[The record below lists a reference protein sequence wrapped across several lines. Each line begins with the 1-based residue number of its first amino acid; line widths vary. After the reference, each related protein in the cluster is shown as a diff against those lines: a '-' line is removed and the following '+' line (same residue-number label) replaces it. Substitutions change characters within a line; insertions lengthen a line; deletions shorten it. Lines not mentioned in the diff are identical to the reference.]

1 MKRRIINLGNPEG
14 LPFSDAV
21 RFGDLV
27 FVSGMV
33 GFDESG
39 AIVAGGI
46 AAETVQ
52 TFWNIEKIL
61 EPAGCALA
69 DVVKVNVI
77 LTDAQDFEA
86 FNAVYRDIF
95 PKDPPARVSMVAQLT
110 IDARIEVDV
119 IAGVAPRTG
128 AAPDES

>member
-33 GFDESG
+33 GFDGDG
-39 AIVAGGI
+39 AIVPGGI

-52 TFWNIEKIL
+52 TFRNIEKIL

-69 DVVKVNVI
+69 DILKVSVI
-77 LTDAQDFEA
+77 LTDAQDFAA
-86 FNAVYRDIF
+86 FNAAYRDIF

-119 IAGVAPRTG
+119 IAGVASRTG
-128 AAPDES
+128 AGPHES

>member
-1 MKRRIINLGNPEG
+1 VKRRIINLGNPEG

-69 DVVKVNVI
+69 DVVKVNII